1 MLYRPLARSCR
12 RTATISDVR
21 QLALE
26 GTTFLQPL
34 IVSALPKS
42 QLLRETW
49 MPLVVQAFTRIL
61 ASSETSLQASP
72 RSSSFASPDSGSY
85 FCSSLLML
93 FTEPASRYF
102 SCYPANIRTY
112 ERRAISMSI
121 FIYVHRS
128 TKLAFYLHGSLASSQ
143 GSCYEARYHIFL
155 RKGGNSLHGVW
166 LFELLESR
174 ESLSY

>member
-42 QLLRETW
+42 QLLRDTW

-72 RSSSFASPDSGSY
+72 RSSSFAPPDSGSY

-93 FTEPASRYF
+93 FTGPASSVSHVTR
-102 SCYPANIRTY
+102 PIL
-112 ERRAISMSI
+112 ESMSTEP
-121 FIYVHRS
+121 HRCLYSYMS
-128 TKLAFYLHGSLASSQ
+128 TVPQKLAFYLHGSLASSQ
-143 GSCYEARYHIFL
+143 GAVMKPGITVPCARAAIPYTV
-155 RKGGNSLHGVW
+155 LHMRLIV
-166 LFELLESR
+166 
-174 ESLSY
+174 